1 MTVAAFPAPG
11 TFLCAAGQTNRGPMP
26 ASAVRE
32 LCQAERV
39 RIRLRLWRFLCS
51 YSPGGYL
58 RRSGWRCEL
67 VRHRPRTTTR
77 HSPSIVVAASL
88 ENFVRAKL
96 TCAQPTQLTSHKH
109 GCPCGSSE
117 FCVHVQV
124 RAGPDGQGILKHLA
138 GCGRRFQ
145 VDQYL
150 GQIPLWLA
158 AGNASVHVGCPSSA
172 EW

>member
-1 MTVAAFPAPG
+1 M
-11 TFLCAAGQTNRGPMP
+11 
-26 ASAVRE
+26 
-32 LCQAERV
+32 
-39 RIRLRLWRFLCS
+39 
-51 YSPGGYL
+51 
-58 RRSGWRCEL
+58 
-67 VRHRPRTTTR
+67 RHRPRTTTR
-77 HSPSIVVAASL
+77 HSPSIVAAASL
-88 ENFVRAKL
+88 ENFVQAKL
-96 TCAQPTQLTSHKH
+96 TFAQPAQLTSHKH

-117 FCVHVQV
+117 FCVQVQV

-158 AGNASVHVGCPSSA
+158 AGNASAHVGCPSSA